1 MHQGVAT
8 EWSSRAVVL
17 TGYKDFQ
24 RLFYQLWF
32 QAKGRKK
39 TQMFG
44 CIERQKLLGQDDLQ
58 RLMREKKSVT
68 KIDGLNY
75 LKAVAETFEFDVALQ
90 SLFR

>member
-8 EWSSRAVVL
+8 EWSSRAAVL

-32 QAKGRKK
+32 KAKGRKK
-39 TQMFG
+39 MQMFG

-58 RLMREKKSVT
+58 RLMRKK
-68 KIDGLNY
+68 KQCD
-75 LKAVAETFEFDVALQ
+75 
-90 SLFR
+90 